1 MKPLAGLGAM
11 TNVISKLILTDG
23 QVVLNNEV
31 VVVPNVGIAVV
42 VIVMYVQP
50 TPMLMVRSI

>member
-42 VIVMYVQP
+42 P
-50 TPMLMVRSI
+50 AL

>member
-1 MKPLAGLGAM
+1 MK
-11 TNVISKLILTDG
+11 K
-23 QVVLNNEV
+23 LNNEV

-42 VIVMYVQP
+42 VYVQP